1 MILFYLLSFII
12 ATFAHNKQHYRWNKM
27 PKFKHI
33 REKRFF
39 ASHPLYDVMNNICN
53 PTGESCGVEATYNGQ
68 KFKLDS
74 TIDTYFDETGKPER
88 EVMVTDLNQ
97 PEEKWTVYKKN
108 AEELANILH
117 EEIDL
122 DNQPVIKRTLQDGKL
137 SWLEKNY
144 YNERGEIILM
154 EQAFYGDG
162 LFDEFSDTPHY
173 TLMSEFTYEYDE
185 HGNWI
190 VQYMCAKDEMGP
202 DELFIRE
209 IEYQTE

>member
-1 MILFYLLSFII
+1 
-12 ATFAHNKQHYRWNKM
+12 M

-53 PTGESCGVEATYNGQ
+53 PTGESCGVETTYNGQ

-88 EVMVTDLNQ
+88 EVMVIDLNQ

-108 AEELANILH
+108 AEELASIVH

-122 DNQPVIKRTLQDGKL
+122 NNQPVIKRTLQDGKL

-185 HGNWI
+185 YGNWI

-202 DELFIRE
+202 DELLIRE

>member
-1 MILFYLLSFII
+1 
-12 ATFAHNKQHYRWNKM
+12 M

-39 ASHPLYDVMNNICN
+39 ASHPLYDAMNDICN
-53 PTGESCGVEATYNGQ
+53 PSGKNCGVEATYNGQ

-74 TIDTYFDETGKPER
+74 TIDTYYDETGKPEC

-97 PEEKWTVYKKN
+97 PEEKWTVYKRN
-108 AEELANILH
+108 AEDLAKRTK
-117 EEIDL
+117 EEINL
-122 DNQPVIKRTLQDGKL
+122 SNQPIIKQTLQDGKL

-144 YNERGEIILM
+144 FNERGEIILM

-162 LFDEFSDTPHY
+162 LTNEFSDMPHY
-173 TLMSEFTYEYDE
+173 TLVSEFTYEYDE
-185 HGNWI
+185 YGNWI

-209 IEYQTE
+209 IEYQT

>member
-1 MILFYLLSFII
+1 MVPVPPS
-12 ATFAHNKQHYRWNKM
+12 HKM

-68 KFKLDS
+68 IFKLDS
-74 TIDTYFDETGKPER
+74 SIDTYFDETGKPER

-108 AEELANILH
+108 AEELANIVH

>member
-1 MILFYLLSFII
+1 
-12 ATFAHNKQHYRWNKM
+12 M

-53 PTGESCGVEATYNGQ
+53 PTDESCGVEATYNGQ

-108 AEELANILH
+108 AEELASIVH

-122 DNQPVIKRTLQDGKL
+122 NNQPVIKRTLQDGKL

>member
-1 MILFYLLSFII
+1 
-12 ATFAHNKQHYRWNKM
+12 M

-53 PTGESCGVEATYNGQ
+53 LTDENCGVEATYNGQ

-97 PEEKWTVYKKN
+97 SEEKWTVYKKN
-108 AEELANILH
+108 AEELASIVH

-122 DNQPVIKRTLQDGKL
+122 NNQPVIKRTLQDGKL

-202 DELFIRE
+202 DELFIKE

>member
-1 MILFYLLSFII
+1 
-12 ATFAHNKQHYRWNKM
+12 M

-108 AEELANILH
+108 AEELASIVH

-122 DNQPVIKRTLQDGKL
+122 NNQPVIKRTLQDGKL

-173 TLMSEFTYEYDE
+173 TLMSEFTYEYNE
-185 HGNWI
+185 HGNAIGLFSICAPKMKWGQTNCLSGRLSIKRSNMSVLLGI
-190 VQYMCAKDEMGP
+190 V
-202 DELFIRE
+202 
-209 IEYQTE
+209 T

>member
-1 MILFYLLSFII
+1 
-12 ATFAHNKQHYRWNKM
+12 M

-53 PTGESCGVEATYNGQ
+53 PTDENCGVEATYNGQ

-108 AEELANILH
+108 AEELASPMYSTGVGLVIEGLARY
-117 EEIDL
+117 EEAKRHGKVKANNEGKVSKIEDDVEVEVEVEPVVEETGNTDPKPGFFTRIIGRFGQKFFGEDDIDNDNL
-122 DNQPVIKRTLQDGKL
+122 DN
-137 SWLEKNY
+137 
-144 YNERGEIILM
+144 
-154 EQAFYGDG
+154 
-162 LFDEFSDTPHY
+162 
-173 TLMSEFTYEYDE
+173 
-185 HGNWI
+185 
-190 VQYMCAKDEMGP
+190 
-202 DELFIRE
+202 
-209 IEYQTE
+209 